1 MHANACNCVAL
12 SVLFSGVVL
21 YLRSQYMNFTFK
33 KIQNG
38 KKNIY
43 KLFNISQSV
52 RQSVRQMDTRWG
64 QPQSQRWL
72 AQRQARPGQTGPGN
86 WNMTDIVRQRTVI

>member
-12 SVLFSGVVL
+12 SVHFSGVVL

-38 KKNIY
+38 KNKTFINY
-43 KLFNISQSV
+43 LTFLSQSVSPSV
-52 RQSVRQMDTRWG
+52 RQSDGHTLGAATESEV
-64 QPQSQRWL
+64 
-72 AQRQARPGQTGPGN
+72 ARPAPGQTGPGN

>member
-12 SVLFSGVVL
+12 SVHFSGVVL

-38 KKNIY
+38 KNKTFINY
-43 KLFNISQSV
+43 LTFLSQSV
-52 RQSVRQMDTRWG
+52 SQMDTRWG

-72 AQRQARPGQTGPGN
+72 AQRQARPGRATG
-86 WNMTDIVRQRTVI
+86 T